1 MDELKNCIK
10 CKTSKPAT
18 IEFFY
23 YRNKARGWF
32 SSWCKLCHLQYDR
45 DNKDSINKKQQE
57 RRARKPKL
65 CNLCKINP
73 HGYEQRYCNACRTF
87 LKRKQK
93 KRDKAVRKRR
103 FRQATPLWADKKAI
117 KDFYDNRPADMQVD
131 HIIPLRG
138 KNISGLHII
147 YNLQYLPA
155 RDNLLKSNKFTNT

>member
-1 MDELKNCIK
+1 M
-10 CKTSKPAT
+10 
-18 IEFFY
+18 
-23 YRNKARGWF
+23 
-32 SSWCKLCHLQYDR
+32 
-45 DNKDSINKKQQE
+45 
-57 RRARKPKL
+57 
-65 CNLCKINP
+65 
-73 HGYEQRYCNACRTF
+73 
-87 LKRKQK
+87 
-93 KRDKAVRKRR
+93 RKRR